1 MSSEQVSSPLSKVSY
16 ARLVRTLFTTSFRLL
31 PEEEG
36 LAGGDKFLDDLLTS
50 TVASAEEESPVAGPR
65 SFRLLSERSESNL
78 LDSDLRG
85 LLDRREA
92 AVLDGLSTG
101 SPDSSF
107 ASNC

>member
-36 LAGGDKFLDDLLTS
+36 LAGGDKFLDDLLT
-50 TVASAEEESPVAGPR
+50 SAEEESPVAGPR